1 MVLYIFVNH
10 IGVSLVGVCLFVFSW
25 ICAYLPGPF
34 IAAILGPFFPRR
46 HPKVALS
53 KSIARPSVPDLNMHL
68 HPSYLE
74 APKVSEIEIVSEFLD
89 NF

>member
-1 MVLYIFVNH
+1 MVFYIFVNH
-10 IGVSLVGVCLFVFSW
+10 IGVSLVGFLFFSW

-74 APKVSEIEIVSEFLD
+74 APKVSEVEMVSEFLD